1 VRRFDPEVGSKLG
14 QYELL
19 APAGKGGM
27 AQVWAARPHGARG
40 LRHVVA
46 IKTILSGPLDDA
58 RLEQMFL
65 QEGAIA
71 PRLEHPNLVKTRE
84 LGEHDGVL
92 YLVMDWVDG
101 EPLHVLSGDARDEG
115 GLPLE
120 ISTYVL
126 IQALRGLH
134 AAHELCDEGGA
145 PLGLVHRDLSPQ
157 NIIVTSEGEVKLVDF
172 GIAKVTAVDSSLTDA
187 GEIKGKYAYVSPEQV
202 GGHAVDRRS
211 DVFAAGVL
219 LYMLTT
225 GRHPFRGQ
233 SAAETV
239 KKISSTPAL
248 LPSAVSPEFP
258 AALEAV
264 LMRALEKS
272 ADARWANAEQM
283 ADALERALPVCA
295 APAFR
300 TRLAEYV
307 KRLSG
312 GRAAER
318 RNNLRLA
325 EERLE
330 RQQAAGSNP
339 MLAALSK
346 GSLRALSIDRV
357 GSEIVIH
364 AEADASFDALS
375 LGLTESFQLPPR
387 RVRSLSSM
395 AWGAALLCCG
405 ALVGL
410 GARFALAEFGAA
422 APPRAAAIESP
433 VPNATLST
441 HQRREPPAPS
451 MQVAAPPSA
460 TSQNAAAVLASAA
473 PAAVLASAAPAAALA
488 SAAPAAALGSATAAG
503 EKPKRKPRAALPA
516 AAPVQA
522 SAPIS
527 AFGPRL

>member
-19 APAGKGGM
+19 APVGKGGM

-46 IKTILSGPLDDA
+46 IKTILPGQLDDA
-58 RLEQMFL
+58 RLERMFL

-71 PRLEHPNLVKTRE
+71 PRLQHPNLVKTRE
-84 LGEHDGVL
+84 LGEHDGIL

-145 PLGLVHRDLSPQ
+145 LLGLVHRDMSPQ
-157 NIIVTSEGEVKLVDF
+157 NIMVTGEGEVKLVDF
-172 GIAKVTAVDSSLTDA
+172 GIAKATALDASLTDA

-202 GGHAVDRRS
+202 GGQPVDRRS

-239 KKISSTPAL
+239 KKICSTPAV

-258 AALEAV
+258 AELEAV

-272 ADARWANAEQM
+272 ADARWVNAQEM
-283 ADALERALPVCA
+283 ADALERALPACA
-295 APAFR
+295 APGFR
-300 TRLAEYV
+300 QRLAEYV
-307 KRLSG
+307 KRHSG
-312 GRAAER
+312 NRGAER
-318 RNNLRLA
+318 RNALRLA

-330 RQQAAGSNP
+330 RHRAEGSNA

-364 AEADASFDALS
+364 AEADSGFDALS
-375 LGLTESFQLPPR
+375 LGLSQDFQVPPR
-387 RVRSLSSM
+387 RARSLSSM
-395 AWGAALLCCG
+395 ARGAGLLCCG
-405 ALVGL
+405 ALAGL
-410 GARFALAEFGAA
+410 GARFAVAELAAA
-422 APPRAAAIESP
+422 APSRATAVESP
-433 VPNATLST
+433 VPHATLAT
-441 HQRREPPAPS
+441 HQRREPPPS
-451 MQVAAPPSA
+451 SAQLAVLPSA
-460 TSQNAAAVLASAA
+460 TSPN
-473 PAAVLASAAPAAALA
+473 PAAALA
-488 SAAPAAALGSATAAG
+488 SAAPAAALASALPVV
-503 EKPKRKPRAALPA
+503 EKTKRKPRVASRPA
-516 AAPVQA
+516 AA
-522 SAPIS
+522 APSSEPIG

>member
-19 APAGKGGM
+19 APVGKGGM

-46 IKTILSGPLDDA
+46 IKTILCGQLDDA

-71 PRLEHPNLVKTRE
+71 PRLQHPNLVKTRE

-134 AAHELCDEGGA
+134 AAHEVCDEGGS
-145 PLGLVHRDLSPQ
+145 PLGLVHRDMSPQ
-157 NIIVTSEGEVKLVDF
+157 NIMVTSEGEVKLVDF
-172 GIAKVTAVDSSLTDA
+172 GIAKATALDSSLTDA

-202 GGHAVDRRS
+202 GGHRVDRRS

-239 KKISSTPAL
+239 KKICSTPAL
-248 LPSAVSPEFP
+248 LPSAASPDFP
-258 AALEAV
+258 AELEAV

-272 ADARWANAEQM
+272 ADARFANAEEM
-283 ADALERALPVCA
+283 ADALERALPACA
-295 APAFR
+295 APGFR

-312 GRAAER
+312 GRGSER
-318 RNNLRLA
+318 RNTLRLA

-330 RQQAAGSNP
+330 RKHAEGSNP

-364 AEADASFDALS
+364 AEADPSFDALS
-375 LGLTESFQLPPR
+375 LGLTQDFQVPSR
-387 RVRSLSSM
+387 RARSLRST
-395 AWGAALLCCG
+395 AWGATLLCCG

-410 GARFALAEFGAA
+410 GARFAVAELATA
-422 APPRAAAIESP
+422 APARAAAIESP
-433 VPNATLST
+433 VPSVTLSIPE
-441 HQRREPPAPS
+441 RRKLELPS
-451 MQVAAPPSA
+451 VQLTSLPGPS
-460 TSQNAAAVLASAA
+460 SQNAAAA
-473 PAAVLASAAPAAALA
+473 PALA
-488 SAAPAAALGSATAAG
+488 SAAPAPAPASAAPVPAIASATAGAA
-503 EKPKRKPRAALPA
+503 KAKRKPRAVVGV
-516 AAPVQA
+516 AAPAPA